1 MKCLIVSGGN
11 APSSKIF
18 CKYVEESDYMIAA
31 DKGIETFYKNNVIPN
46 MLVGDFD
53 SANKHILAEMSTKID
68 QIKKLNPEKD
78 YPDTWTAINE
88 AIEKGAEKIYLLG
101 ATGTRLDHTLGNIG
115 LLMMAKDKGIELEI
129 IDNNNKIYLAKKNKM
144 KIYGEFGETI
154 SFHALSDCVKNF
166 TIKGAKYNLESYDM
180 SLLYPRALCNEFLD
194 TPIEIS
200 YDEGELLI
208 LHSID

>member
-68 QIKKLNPEKD
+68 QIKKLNPEKFF
-78 YPDTWTAINE
+78 N
-88 AIEKGAEKIYLLG
+88 
-101 ATGTRLDHTLGNIG
+101 GT
-115 LLMMAKDKGIELEI
+115 
-129 IDNNNKIYLAKKNKM
+129 Y
-144 KIYGEFGETI
+144 
-154 SFHALSDCVKNF
+154 V
-166 TIKGAKYNLESYDM
+166 
-180 SLLYPRALCNEFLD
+180 
-194 TPIEIS
+194 
-200 YDEGELLI
+200 
-208 LHSID
+208 